1 MGHAKAANDM
11 TRKRTLKLIE
21 NLANTL
27 SKEKDMEDAASIMYV
42 LAGAIALD
50 NKEAL
55 NSLCIYNVMWADQTL
70 KAVQEAQKD
79 GGTPPPEDEADR
91 WSDDGGKP

>member
-1 MGHAKAANDM
+1 M
-11 TRKRTLKLIE
+11 TRKKTLKLIE

-27 SKEKDMEDAASIMYV
+27 NKEKDMEDAASIMYV

-55 NSLCIYNVMWADQTL
+55 NSLCVYNVMWADQTL
-70 KAVQEAQKD
+70 KAIQESQKPQKD
-79 GGTPPPEDEADR
+79 GGTPRPEIIPPEEESDR
-91 WSDDGGKP
+91 WADDGGTT